1 MFLSPL
7 QACNIPIQ
15 SNAAWVFFAGLLALL
30 ICGGPVVH
38 AQTLQHVGAGGA
50 GPDAGAQKFSN
61 QEETSETAFSEQIRG
76 TSLSNAASDSA
87 VTSGGASAT
96 TEGDRKTSAYGK
108 VRGGTVSFAAVGAGL
123 TGVDESST
131 SIADVNGDGNP
142 DLFITGLES
151 GEGPTTTLYLGDGSG
166 GFTEAGAGLTG
177 VVKGSTSIADVN
189 GDGNKDFLIT
199 GLSAISGRATTLYLG
214 DGSGDFT
221 EAGAG
226 LTGVENS
233 SSSIAD
239 VDGDGNQDLLITG
252 DDSGSSANPTTTL
265 YLGDGIGG
273 FTEAGAG
280 LTSVDKGS
288 TSIADVNEDGNP
300 DLLITGRNA
309 NFNPTATLYL
319 GDGTGGLTEA
329 GAGLTGVR
337 NGSTSIA
344 DVNGDGNEDLLITG
358 EDSGGTPT
366 ATLYLGDGNGGFTEA
381 NADLAGVS
389 GLSHSSSSVADVNE
403 DGNLDLLITG
413 KDLGGGPTAT
423 LYLGDGNGGF
433 TEAGAGLTGVD
444 FGSSTSFADINGDG
458 NEDLL
463 ITGQNSGGSPTA
475 TLYRNGAD
483 TAAPDAVKSLTATA
497 APDTV
502 ALEWRAS
509 DSSDVARYRVYRDT
523 ASIDSSA
530 GPSGLAAYDSTAAG
544 DTTFADTNVTPG
556 QTYYYRVTAVDSAS
570 NESSFSGEASA
581 VPQSEQPPLAITGL
595 QPESGTAGTPVRIR
609 GAGFSGTA
617 SGNSVAFGGV
627 SAAVDSATSTVI
639 YAEVPS
645 GVEGPV
651 DVSVSAGGATVT
663 GSERFTGVTGGTAS
677 FASVGAGLTSVD
689 NSSSS
694 VADVNGD
701 GNQDLL
707 VTGYDGSTGTATL
720 YLGDGNGGFTEA
732 DAGLTGVSN
741 GSTSIADVD
750 GDGNQ
755 DLLITGDNSDSSAN
769 PTMTLYLGD
778 GTGGFT
784 EAGAAL
790 TSVQN
795 SSSSIADVDGDGSQD
810 LLITGEDS
818 SGTPTATLYLGDGTG
833 GFTEAG
839 AGLTGVDEGS
849 TSIADVNED
858 GNPDLL
864 ITGLSANS
872 GPATTLYLGDGN
884 GDFTEAGAG
893 LTGVENSSS
902 SVADVNGDGNE
913 DLLITGRDP
922 VNIATATLY
931 LGDGSGSFAEAGAV
945 LNEVS
950 LGSTSI
956 ADVDG
961 DGNEDLLITG
971 YDGPDDMATL
981 YLGDGTGGFTEAGA
995 GLTGVRNGSTSI
1007 ADVYGDGKLDLII
1020 TGSSGGTPTATLYRN
1035 GDTAVPDAVKSLTA
1049 TAAPDTVSL
1058 TWSASESPDV
1068 TRYRVYRDTASI
1080 DSVAGPS
1087 RLAAYDSTAAG
1098 DTTLIDTSGMAGQR
1112 YYYRVTA
1119 VDSASNESSF
1129 SPEASAAPET
1139 RSVSIAEAR
1148 GKGIGSTVTV
1158 EGTVTRAF
1166 GDFVRFQ
1173 DESGPT
1179 GASGLVVQQAS
1190 DDSLAQAFQDD
1201 IADGTIT
1208 RGTRLQVTGTVS
1220 AFSGLLWI
1228 SRDSLETYTV
1238 EGQGEPPAP
1247 QVVSLSD
1254 IQAPGGED
1262 YESELLKVEGL
1273 SFPGAS
1279 GTFEGGT
1286 TYTAENTEGA
1296 SFDFRV
1302 QGPGETNLIGE
1313 PIPEG
1318 TFVYRGVLGQF
1329 NALGDPSLDE
1339 GYQFLPVRPSDVK
1352 TANLPPTLA
1361 TEIPDDTVKTP
1372 GPPLRLTGL
1381 TQTVFSDPDGGG
1393 LDISATSASS
1403 SVLQVRAVGPA
1414 GVTLDPQQAGKT
1426 QVSVTATDPEG
1437 AATTDTFRVVVR
1449 GRPEGEGV
1457 PESQGQA
1464 VVGPPGADSASVSL
1478 GASGI
1483 EAKFRGIR
1491 SSGTAEV
1498 SFFLDSPV
1506 QPSGLSK
1513 ASVPIDS
1520 FESVSSYRWEITEQD
1535 IDFDSVDLAFSVDSV
1550 NISSLGK
1557 PETISIIKDSEGDGN
1572 FEVLPTTY
1580 NDRGTPSD
1588 STDDVLIAKGVAGFS
1603 TFRTATGST
1612 GGSENS
1618 SPVAEVDSFSVLED
1632 STLVVEAPGVLG
1644 NDSDPDGDSLSA
1656 SLVSSVS
1663 DGDLTLRSDG
1673 SFEYSPNQGFT
1684 GTDQFEYEASDG
1696 NAADT
1701 VGATVEVKKR
1711 GEPFITTW
1719 ETTSPD
1725 SVVTIP
1731 TDTSDSDYDFVI
1743 DWGDGTTETYAGP
1756 DPDPSHSYNS
1766 AGTYAVEI
1774 NGTFPRIY
1782 LNAGFG
1788 GGGDQAN
1795 ALRLRSIEQWGS
1807 IQWESMSGSFLGASN
1822 LSYNATDTP
1831 DLSNVFSISF
1841 MFGQA
1846 QNFNG
1851 DIGDWDVS
1859 GVFDM
1864 VAVFAGAENFNQ
1876 DIGAWDVS
1884 GASAMSFMFFNAES
1898 FNQDISGWDVS
1909 GVLFMDSMFSEADN
1923 FNQDIGPWQ
1932 TGNATDMA
1940 AMFSA
1945 ATSFNQDIGGWDV
1958 SSVNDMAFMFADAS
1972 SFDQDIGS
1980 WNVSSVTD
1988 MHGMFSGATSFDQD
2002 LSLWDVTSVDDSDP
2016 DLKDS
2021 FENFLSAGAG
2031 LSLENYDALLSGW
2044 AELDLTDGLT
2054 FDAGQS
2060 QYTSAA
2066 ADARQSIIDSEGWT
2080 IRDGGRVSF
2089 RPTGISARA
2098 SGTEVALR
2106 WDRAGDDGGVG
2117 LSGHNVYRSVSPFS
2131 EKESATKLN
2140 ASPIGEVTY
2149 VDAEVSSGARYY
2161 YRVTAV
2167 GASGAESALSPEATV
2182 ALPPETVQ
2190 AETQVS
2196 FGEAGDPEGYRL
2208 VALPGAVEPDL
2219 GDVVSGEAGQD
2230 QDYRAFR
2237 EEGASGSQD
2246 YDLEECGPG
2255 CNLGP
2260 GTGIWLLHR
2269 QDWSYQESYESV
2281 DLSEE
2286 GTYRISLAP
2295 GWNLISNPFG
2305 TEVAWNEVQ
2314 SANASAL
2321 ADGETLGPIYALRSG
2336 TWRTPSE
2343 LSSARSGEAFYLNNT
2358 AGLQSLTL
2366 PNPNARDSAS
2376 SNALAS
2382 GKEKSRGD
2390 GTTGEKKAATRP
2402 DATSKP
2408 IRSMT
2413 LRAYVD
2419 GTLSSRVELGIK
2431 GEAKTSV
2438 GRYDAKAP
2446 PSPFGGPTLRS
2457 TANADTAVG
2466 TTSGTATG
2474 RTVKLLRDYRPEGE
2488 GPVQFS
2494 LTLQNLKGEGVLVE
2508 PVGPSRLSA
2517 EKILLIER
2525 ESGRTFDLKD
2535 TFESEKGKTP
2545 AIRPEGNAASLV
2557 VLAGTASEVQSKR
2570 RELSP
2575 DEMELFPT
2583 YPNPAAP
2590 GEPVTIE
2597 YTLPEEGN
2605 VKLEVYD
2612 LLGRRIQ
2619 TVEEGRKEDGFYR
2632 ARWQESMRLPSGT
2645 YFIRLRS
2652 RGASE
2657 TQKVTLIR

>member
-1 MFLSPL
+1 M
-7 QACNIPIQ
+7 
-15 SNAAWVFFAGLLALL
+15 LALL

-38 AQTLQHVGAGGA
+38 AQTLQHMGAGGA
-50 GPDAGAQKFSN
+50 GPDAVAHQFSN
-61 QEETSETAFSEQIRG
+61 QQETSETAFSEQIRG

-96 TEGDRKTSAYGK
+96 TEGDERISTHGK
-108 VRGGTVSFAAVGAGL
+108 VRGGTASFTAVGAGL
-123 TGVDESST
+123 TGVQ
-131 SIADVNGDGNP
+131 A
-142 DLFITGLES
+142 
-151 GEGPTTTLYLGDGSG
+151 
-166 GFTEAGAGLTG
+166 
-177 VVKGSTSIADVN
+177 
-189 GDGNKDFLIT
+189 
-199 GLSAISGRATTLYLG
+199 
-214 DGSGDFT
+214 
-221 EAGAG
+221 
-226 LTGVENS
+226 S
-233 SSSIAD
+233 SSSVAD
-239 VDGDGNQDLLITG
+239 VDG
-252 DDSGSSANPTTTL
+252 
-265 YLGDGIGG
+265 
-273 FTEAGAG
+273 
-280 LTSVDKGS
+280 
-288 TSIADVNEDGNP
+288 DGNP
-300 DLLITGRNA
+300 DLLITGEDSSGT
-309 NFNPTATLYL
+309 PTATLYL
-319 GDGTGGLTEA
+319 GDGNGGFTEA
-329 GAGLTGVR
+329 NADLTGVYR
-337 NGSTSIA
+337 SSSSVA
-344 DVNGDGNEDLLITG
+344 DVNGDGNPDLLITG

-381 NADLAGVS
+381 NADLTGA
-389 GLSHSSSSVADVNE
+389 SSSSSSIADIDG
-403 DGNLDLLITG
+403 DGNPDLLIAG
-413 KDLGGGPTAT
+413 DDGSFNGGRVEV
-423 LYLGDGNGGF
+423 YLGDGNGGF
-433 TEAGAGLTGVD
+433 TEAGADLTGVA
-444 FGSSTSFADINGDG
+444 FGSSTSIADVDGDG

-463 ITGQNSGGSPTA
+463 VTGSDDNSNDTA
-475 TLYRNGAD
+475 TLYLGDGNGDFTEANAGLTGVSGSSSSVADVDGDGNEDLFITGYDGPDDTATLYLGDGTGGFTEAGAGLTGVRNGSTSIAD
-483 TAAPDAVKSLTATA
+483 VDEDGKLDLIITGSDANNDRTTTLYLGDGSGGFRESGAGLADVSGSSTSITDVDGDGAEDLLITGRDTNDNQRATVYRNDGDTTAPDTPSSLTASATA
-497 APDTV
+497 ANTTTV
-502 ALEWRAS
+502 SWTAS
-509 DSSDVARYRVYRDT
+509 DSADVDTYRIYRDT
-523 ASIDSSA
+523 APIDSSA
-530 GPSGLAAYDSTAAG
+530 GPGSYTPLDSTAAG
-544 DTTFADTNVTPG
+544 DTTLIDTSGMAG
-556 QTYYYRVTAVDSAS
+556 QRYYYRVTAVDSVS

-617 SGNSVAFGGV
+617 SGNSVTFGGV
-627 SAAVDSATSTVI
+627 SAAVDSATSTII

-663 GSERFTGVTGGTAS
+663 GSKQFTVVTGGTAS
-677 FASVGAGLTSVD
+677 FASVGAGLTGVGQIAG
-689 NSSSS
+689 SSSS
-694 VADVNGD
+694 IADVNRD

-707 VTGYDGSTGTATL
+707 VTGYDGSTRTATL
-720 YLGDGNGGFTEA
+720 YLGDGSGGFTEA
-732 DAGLTGVSN
+732 NAGLTGVSN

-750 GDGNQ
+750 GDGNL

-769 PTMTLYLGD
+769 PTTTLYLGD
-778 GTGGFT
+778 GTGGFM

-931 LGDGSGSFAEAGAV
+931 LGDGSGSFAKAGAV

-971 YDGPDDMATL
+971 YDGPDDTATL

-1058 TWSASESPDV
+1058 TWSASDSPDV

-1087 RLAAYDSTAAG
+1087 GLAAYDSTAAG
-1098 DTTLIDTSGMAGQR
+1098 DTTLVDTSGMAGQR

-1414 GVTLDPQQAGKT
+1414 GVTLEPQQAGET
-1426 QVSVTATDPEG
+1426 QVSVTATDLEG

-1464 VVGPPGADSASVSL
+1464 VVGPPDADSASVSL

-1513 ASVPIDS
+1513 ASVPVDS

-1550 NISSLGK
+1550 NISSLGE
-1557 PETISIIKDSEGDGN
+1557 PETISIIKDSEGDGD

-1580 NDRGTPSD
+1580 DDRGTPSD
-1588 STDDVLIAKGVAGFS
+1588 STDDVLIAKGVAEFS
-1603 TFRTATGST
+1603 TFRTATSRT
-1612 GGSENS
+1612 SGSENS
-1618 SPVAEVDSFSVLED
+1618 SPVAEVDSFSVPED

-1684 GTDQFEYEASDG
+1684 GMDQFEYEASDG

-1831 DLSNVFSISF
+1831 DLSNVFSIAF

-2190 AETQVS
+2190 AEAQVS

-2208 VALPGAVEPDL
+2208 VALPGAGEPDL

-2246 YDLEECGPG
+2246 YDLEECGPD

-2343 LSSARSGEAFYLNNT
+2343 LSSAQSGEAFYLNNT

-2382 GKEKSRGD
+2382 GKEKSRD
-2390 GTTGEKKAATRP
+2390 AGTTGEKKAATRP

-2488 GPVQFS
+2488 GLVQFS

-2525 ESGRTFDLKD
+2525 ESGRTFNLKD